1 MCAHNENMRKNSYL
15 CIVNPERQTGSVRR
29 AKLATWHD
37 EMDQLEKMKN
47 SSQDFR
53 EAPEH
58 QRSARKRRKAPSGKI
73 EKLK

>member
-1 MCAHNENMRKNSYL
+1 M
-15 CIVNPERQTGSVRR
+15 
-29 AKLATWHD
+29 ATWHD

-58 QRSARKRRKAPSGKI
+58 QRSARKRRKAPSGKS